1 MKTEDVLSDFQMIG
15 SRIAKLSVKNDLVS
29 LTDEEPFKKQ
39 LELSHSIGELSV
51 EDQETL
57 VCPLQLHVKVKIKNG
72 KDACNF
78 DIIVEGCFSSKKSDE
93 EKFRKML
100 EINGIA
106 ALYGVARG
114 IVSSVSSLTFAQG
127 NIVLPMINVVQY
139 SRLIKT
145 ETTKQKPNEDT
156 K

>member
-72 KDACNF
+72 KQAPSKSATVCR
-78 DIIVEGCFSSKKSDE
+78 EHTRSGFSCS
-93 EKFRKML
+93 
-100 EINGIA
+100 
-106 ALYGVARG
+106 
-114 IVSSVSSLTFAQG
+114 
-127 NIVLPMINVVQY
+127 
-139 SRLIKT
+139 IK
-145 ETTKQKPNEDT
+145 
-156 K
+156 